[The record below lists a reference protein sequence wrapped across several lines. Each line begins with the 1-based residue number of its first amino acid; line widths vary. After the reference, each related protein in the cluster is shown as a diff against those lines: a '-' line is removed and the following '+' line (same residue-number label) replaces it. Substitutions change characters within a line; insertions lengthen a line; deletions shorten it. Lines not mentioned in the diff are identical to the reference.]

1 MISTFEALEGSITW
15 WLGIGITGS
24 QGTISPRCP
33 AHSLDTV
40 GHHVLT
46 CKHGGVAIH
55 HNRLQDV
62 FAVCISV
69 QVEVGC
75 GLGTNKQPADVPAA
89 NWMMDTSTAFDFTD

>member
-1 MISTFEALEGSITW
+1 MISTFEALGGSNTMVARHCYHRIP
-15 WLGIGITGS
+15 GHH
-24 QGTISPRCP
+24 ISSLP
-33 AHSLDTV
+33 AHSLDTL

-46 CKHGGVAIH
+46 CKHGCVAID

-75 GLGTNKQPADVPAA
+75 GLGTKA
-89 NWMMDTSTAFDFTD
+89 TS